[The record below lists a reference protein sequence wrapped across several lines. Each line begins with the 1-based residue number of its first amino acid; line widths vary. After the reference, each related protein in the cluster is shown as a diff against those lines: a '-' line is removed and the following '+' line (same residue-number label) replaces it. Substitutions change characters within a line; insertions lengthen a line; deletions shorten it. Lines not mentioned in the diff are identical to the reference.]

1 LVFYELVV
9 NLLLWWQTR
18 NIRRAGLWAAITGRR
33 WRDYNPALT
42 PHSMKTVKK
51 SVLIWYSPAEMYRLV
66 VDVDR
71 YPEFLPWC
79 DRAKAVSDGENG
91 MLAEI
96 GIAFSGIH
104 QTFTT
109 RNAHI
114 PDQQVIINLVNGPF
128 SKLEG
133 EWNFLSLG
141 ADQRACKVE
150 LVLSYGFDSTLGK
163 LISPVFDKIA
173 SSMVDAFVKRARQV
187 YGD

>member
-1 LVFYELVV
+1 
-9 NLLLWWQTR
+9 
-18 NIRRAGLWAAITGRR
+18 
-33 WRDYNPALT
+33 
-42 PHSMKTVKK
+42 MKTVEK

-66 VDVDR
+66 TDVDS
-71 YPEFLPWC
+71 YPQFLPWC
-79 DRAKAVSDGENG
+79 DKARVVAHEESG

-133 EWNFLSLG
+133 VWNFLPLG
-141 ADQRACKVE
+141 AEPRACKIE
-150 LVLSYGFDSTLGK
+150 LTLSYGFESTLGR

-173 SSMVDAFVKRARQV
+173 GSMVDAFVQRAKQV
-187 YGD
+187 YGE